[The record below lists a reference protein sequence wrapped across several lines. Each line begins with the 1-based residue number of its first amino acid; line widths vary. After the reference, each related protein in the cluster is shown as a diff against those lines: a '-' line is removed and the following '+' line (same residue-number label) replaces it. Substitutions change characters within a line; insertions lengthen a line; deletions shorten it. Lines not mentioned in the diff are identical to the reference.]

1 MRCRATGEAPG
12 LGQVGED
19 RNKGKFQ
26 LIAFIGISVRKARQ
40 IRVKSLDLDNY
51 RKAWAIGWCLAGGT
65 GPGMTWS
72 LFCEK

>member
-26 LIAFIGISVRKARQ
+26 LI
-40 IRVKSLDLDNY
+40 LYWD
-51 RKAWAIGWCLAGGT
+51 
-65 GPGMTWS
+65 
-72 LFCEK
+72 FCEKSKTNQSKEFRFG